1 MTLNF
6 SKLYH
11 KSDLI
16 NNNSQ
21 LFNVPGVY
29 IWGFIYEKE
38 GGEIGNP
45 VNFTGNVNPVA
56 HPNKHVFI
64 PYYVGES
71 SGKIKDRFIKE
82 HVRPRINPA
91 SKRTRLTLDYIK
103 EFFKDPTFPLNSKP
117 PLGTSFMNDMTIN
130 SFRFFSWVQL
140 SQINKDKLQYFNN
153 EIIMQLLYPRN
164 PLLASFNN
172 YANTNF
178 PITLLAININDQQD
192 SLSQLITHHAN
203 FFFTFCEFDSPRNV
217 RREIETYTTLTLKG
231 KTLAEITN
239 VPNCLEQIKVGN
251 FHTINDKTGFNI
263 FKQPNQLWVNPQGPF
278 DISNIAFPG
287 YL

>member
-1 MTLNF
+1 MTRNATKF
-6 SKLYH
+6 FNWI
-11 KSDLI
+11 KSL
-16 NNNSQ
+16 
-21 LFNVPGVY
+21 G
-29 IWGFIYEKE
+29 
-38 GGEIGNP
+38 IG
-45 VNFTGNVNPVA
+45 
-56 HPNKHVFI
+56 
-64 PYYVGES
+64 
-71 SGKIKDRFIKE
+71 SG
-82 HVRPRINPA
+82 
-91 SKRTRLTLDYIK
+91 
-103 EFFKDPTFPLNSKP
+103 
-117 PLGTSFMNDMTIN
+117 
-130 SFRFFSWVQL
+130 
-140 SQINKDKLQYFNN
+140 KLQYFNN

-178 PITLLAININDQQD
+178 PITLPAININDQQD

-239 VPNCLEQIKVGN
+239 VPNCLKQIKVGN
-251 FHTINDKTGFNI
+251 FHTINDNTGFNI

-278 DISNIAFPG
+278 DISNIAFSG